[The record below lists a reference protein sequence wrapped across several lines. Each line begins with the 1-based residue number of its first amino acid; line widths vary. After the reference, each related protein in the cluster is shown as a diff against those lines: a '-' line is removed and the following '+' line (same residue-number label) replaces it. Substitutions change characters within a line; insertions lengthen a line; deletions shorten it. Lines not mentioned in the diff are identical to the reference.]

1 MSSLSLSVLWV
12 NVLWSD
18 DASEERHK
26 KNWREE
32 KKNVWFIIWFVFIL
46 FSSLPSSETRTP
58 VPIDLKI
65 NKNNGERLHRKIL
78 LYLEVKQTKFGAG
91 EKFLGYQATK
101 LSTRSREMK
110 LLKSDVVCIG
120 FHGHVMT
127 ATMANNCNNRTKRE
141 RERER
146 REREERERE
155 ALCDLS
161 WRPLRKVSQDL
172 DFRHTC
178 LFLYMCVC
186 VVRILSFS
194 SLSPVVTTFTHS
206 CKLVHP
212 NNQRGI
218 SK

>member
-1 MSSLSLSVLWV
+1 M
-12 NVLWSD
+12 
-18 DASEERHK
+18 
-26 KNWREE
+26 
-32 KKNVWFIIWFVFIL
+32 WFIIWFVFIL
-46 FSSLPSSETRTP
+46 FCSLPSSETRTP

-65 NKNNGERLHRKIL
+65 NKNNGEKLHCKIL
-78 LYLEVKQTKFGAG
+78 LYLQVKQTKFGGG

-155 ALCDLS
+155 ALCELS

-206 CKLVHP
+206 CKLV
-212 NNQRGI
+212 Q